1 MALLAGLASVLPV
14 LVALAV
20 PGGLLFVLL
29 APLPLFLT
37 GLSMGL
43 RAALIAGA
51 AACLALG
58 LLGGPL
64 AALGILV
71 TLVGPVAILVR
82 QALLRRTTAD
92 GDIEWYPPGLLATW
106 LAGIG
111 AVLLVFS
118 ALMQSGGAGIEATL
132 QAEMTRT
139 LALFL
144 PEMAQEDLSEVAR
157 SISFFGLGASL
168 DSWLLLL
175 AVNGVLAQGVLGRFG
190 RNLRPAP
197 DITAMA
203 LPNWLPRALA
213 GTALVALV
221 GSGDLAFL
229 SFSLMLVLWLPF
241 LFAGLAVVHAACR
254 RLRARLAF
262 LVAFYVFLVLFT
274 WPAVLLAGL
283 GLIDH
288 WAGFR
293 RRLRAAGSEQ
303 EKE

>member
-1 MALLAGLASVLPV
+1 MALLAGVASALPI
-14 LVALAV
+14 LVALVV

-29 APLPLFLT
+29 APLPLFLA

-43 RAALIAGA
+43 RAVLVAGA

-58 LLGGPL
+58 LLGGGL
-64 AALGILV
+64 AALAILV
-71 TLVGPVAILVR
+71 ILAGPVVVLVR
-82 QALLRRTTAD
+82 QALLGRTTAD

-111 AVLLVFS
+111 AALLLFS

-175 AVNGVLAQGVLGRFG
+175 AVNAVLAQGVLGRFG

-197 DITAMA
+197 DITTMA
-203 LPNWLPRALA
+203 LPNWLPLALA

-221 GSGDLAFL
+221 GTGDLAFL

-241 LFAGLAVVHAACR
+241 FFAGLAVVHAACR
-254 RLRARLAF
+254 RIGARTAV
-262 LVAFYVFLVLFT
+262 LVVFYVFLVLLT

-288 WAGFR
+288 WLGFR

-303 EKE
+303 EEE